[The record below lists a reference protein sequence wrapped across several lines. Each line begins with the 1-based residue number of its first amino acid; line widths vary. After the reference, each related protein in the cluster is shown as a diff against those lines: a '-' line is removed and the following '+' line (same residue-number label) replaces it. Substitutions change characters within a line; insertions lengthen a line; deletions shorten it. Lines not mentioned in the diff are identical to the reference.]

1 MDHRVDLAPE
11 LVRSS
16 LIRAWQRGT
25 ELAAAIFSA
34 VTSLCVLGIILTL
47 SAGVISRYVLNDS
60 LSWTDEA
67 SRFFFIYMI
76 ALSLP
81 VAMTRDDQL
90 ALTILRDGAS
100 PGLRRA
106 LEVTAEAV
114 VAFTLAM
121 LLFSSFTLLRL
132 VGGVTAALEVPNW
145 LVYAGVPVGAGAAI
159 ALAVAASIA
168 RGRGWMRA
176 LLPFALGLLAFLV
189 IDVWEL
195 ASFRGLSPSLV
206 MGVTFMV
213 MILIGTP
220 IAFAMLASTFLATLG
235 ADLLPAAAVVQNVVS
250 GAGKYLLLAIPL
262 FLMTGNIMNESGLSA
277 RLIDLAHA
285 LVGHLRGGLAQVN
298 IVQSFLFGG
307 ISGSSTS
314 DAALDSKIL
323 VPQMVRNGYR
333 AEFSC
338 AITAA
343 SAVLPNIV
351 PPSIAILIYASIADL
366 SVAKLFIAAVV
377 PGCLLAICLMVAVY
391 VLARR
396 RGYGQGSARA
406 TMRRRFSAVGRAT
419 PVLCVIAIIIL
430 GLRFGVV
437 TPTEAGVVAV
447 LWSFLLW
454 RVLAA
459 DFRWSGVY
467 ASFTSSASES
477 ATIGLLI
484 GAATPFAYVLIS
496 ERLPQAVVAV
506 VMDGINEG
514 WIVLLVMNLIMLA
527 AGTVLNVSAAML
539 ILMPLFLPVI
549 AALGIDPI
557 QFGLIVVVNLVMG
570 GITPPVGV
578 LVFIT
583 ATITRTPVHL
593 VFRETGPLLVALLIG
608 LALITYIP
616 AITLEPVR
624 WTF

>member
-1 MDHRVDLAPE
+1 
-11 LVRSS
+11 
-16 LIRAWQRGT
+16 
-25 ELAAAIFSA
+25 
-34 VTSLCVLGIILTL
+34 
-47 SAGVISRYVLNDS
+47 
-60 LSWTDEA
+60 
-67 SRFFFIYMI
+67 
-76 ALSLP
+76 
-81 VAMTRDDQL
+81 
-90 ALTILRDGAS
+90 
-100 PGLRRA
+100 
-106 LEVTAEAV
+106 
-114 VAFTLAM
+114 
-121 LLFSSFTLLRL
+121 
-132 VGGVTAALEVPNW
+132 
-145 LVYAGVPVGAGAAI
+145 
-159 ALAVAASIA
+159 
-168 RGRGWMRA
+168 
-176 LLPFALGLLAFLV
+176 
-189 IDVWEL
+189 
-195 ASFRGLSPSLV
+195 
-206 MGVTFMV
+206 
-213 MILIGTP
+213 
-220 IAFAMLASTFLATLG
+220 MLASTFLATPG

-262 FLMTGNIMNESGLSA
+262 FLMTGSIMNESGLSA

-298 IVQSFLFGG
+298 VVQSFLFGG

-377 PGCLLAICLMVAVY
+377 PGCLLAACLMAAVH

-406 TMRRRFSAVGRAT
+406 SVRQRLSAIWRAA
-419 PVLCVIAIIIL
+419 PVLFVIVIIVL
-430 GLRFGVV
+430 GIRFGVV

-467 ASFTSSASES
+467 AAFTSCAAE
-477 ATIGLLI
+477 AAMIGLLI

-496 ERLPQAVVAV
+496 ERVPQAVVAA
-506 VMDGINEG
+506 VMGGVSEG
-514 WIVLLVMNLIMLA
+514 WVVLLVMNLIMLA

-539 ILMPLFLPVI
+539 ILMPLFLPVV
-549 AALGIDPI
+549 AALGIDTI
-557 QFGLIVVVNLVMG
+557 HFGLIVVVNLVMG

-583 ATITRTPVHL
+583 ATISRTPVHL

-608 LALITYIP
+608 LALITYVP

-624 WTF
+624 WAF